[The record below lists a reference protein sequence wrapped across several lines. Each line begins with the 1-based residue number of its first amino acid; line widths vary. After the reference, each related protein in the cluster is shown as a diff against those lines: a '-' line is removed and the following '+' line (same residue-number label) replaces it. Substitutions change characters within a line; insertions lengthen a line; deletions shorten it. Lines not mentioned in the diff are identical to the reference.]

1 MCRVLELTVALE
13 AAVLGL
19 CCIGAIGLA
28 LLVWRTRDV

>member
-19 CCIGAIGLA
+19 CVVAAGIA
-28 LLVWRTRDV
+28 LFIHWGKQDV